1 MTKNNPTLTPDDYEN
16 YIQRFMQI
24 RDQVNAEIAKI
35 GAHVATLEATNKR
48 LVAHF
53 DVFEEMSKKSREK
66 IYSAIKASSQDLT
79 RESVKTFSPLIEELL
94 RKQILELDQ
103 SVATANRVLTSAMQ
117 MKEAWPLQY
126 VLLFW
131 SFLVVVGFGLG
142 SIFSQPHITPLPE
155 DFRKVYDLGKT
166 YQYKQFLK
174 EQEEKGKGKGKKASS
189 KKGR

>member
-1 MTKNNPTLTPDDYEN
+1 MTKNSPALTPDDYEN
-16 YIQRFMQI
+16 YMQRFMQI

-48 LVAHF
+48 LVAPF

-66 IYSAIKASSQDLT
+66 IYSAIKAASQDLT

-94 RKQILELDQ
+94 RKQIIELDQ
-103 SVATANRVLTSAMQ
+103 SVATAKRVLTSAMEV
-117 MKEAWPLQY
+117 KEAWPLHY

-131 SFLVVVGFGLG
+131 GFLVVVGFGLG

-155 DFRKVYDLGKT
+155 DFRKVYDLGKV
-166 YQYKQFLK
+166 YQFKLFSKDQAEKEKKNNKKKQ
-174 EQEEKGKGKGKKASS
+174 
-189 KKGR
+189 

>member
-1 MTKNNPTLTPDDYEN
+1 MTKNSPALTPDDYEN

-24 RDQVNAEIAKI
+24 RDQVNAEISKI

-66 IYSAIKASSQDLT
+66 IYSAIKTASQDLT
-79 RESVKTFSPLIEELL
+79 QESVKTFSSLIEELL
-94 RKQILELDQ
+94 RKQIGELDQ
-103 SVATANRVLTSAMQ
+103 SIATAKRVLTSAMQ

-155 DFRKVYDLGKT
+155 DFQKTYDLGKL
-166 YQYKQFLK
+166 YQYKQSLK
-174 EQEEKGKGKGKKASS
+174 DSAEKEKNKKVGS
-189 KKGR
+189 KKVR